1 MIVEGGDAMDC
12 RKILVP
18 MDGSDSSLRAAEQAL
33 EIAAVYGAELE
44 YLYVVDLEGV
54 LANREAVQGNSVLE
68 EAVEAGKAVLDQAL
82 DRTPVG
88 LPARGR
94 CISGSAAKA
103 ILKAATEDQADM
115 IVMGSRGLGAFRAAI
130 LGSVSSYV
138 LEHAKCPV
146 VLVKAGPVDMQT

>member
-1 MIVEGGDAMDC
+1 MDC

-115 IVMGSRGLGAFRAAI
+115 IVMGSRDLVLSGQQSWAA
-130 LGSVSSYV
+130 
-138 LEHAKCPV
+138 
-146 VLVKAGPVDMQT
+146 

>member
-1 MIVEGGDAMDC
+1 MDC
-12 RKILVP
+12 RRILVP

-33 EIAAVYGAELE
+33 EIASIYGAELE
-44 YLYVVDLEGV
+44 YLYVVDLEGA
-54 LANREAVQGNSVLE
+54 LTHREAVQGNSVLE

-82 DRTPVG
+82 DRTPAG

-94 CISGSAAKA
+94 CISGSAVNAL
-103 ILKAATEDQADM
+103 LKAAAEDQADM
-115 IVMGSRGLGAFRAAI
+115 IVMGSRGLGAFRAAL

-146 VLVKAGPVDMQT
+146 VLVKAGPIDKQT